1 VTRHLRAA
9 AILWM
14 LGTRAALAQDPVE
27 EIMPPTL
34 PDLPEAFAPS
44 WLSDTVTRPHAN
56 VATSTARPQFEILPI
71 DAVELDAVGL
81 LPRSITGLPEDLWGT
96 SETADLARLFR
107 AQPTT
112 GLPAALSLTE
122 MLALAELAPPRGNE
136 APRGALFLARLDMLL
151 ARGALDPALALMER
165 AGPTDPQ
172 VFRRFFD
179 VSLLTGHGDRACRA
193 MDANPDIAPTFPARI
208 FCLARGGD
216 WPAAALAFGT
226 GEALGR
232 FDPVEADLVARFLDP
247 ELFEGEGPLPP
258 DPALTPLSFQMR
270 MAIAER
276 PDLTGQPL
284 ALVHADLSELAGW
297 HAQLEASERLTRSG
311 AIEPQQWFAIYTSRV
326 PSASGGVWDRV
337 AAVQAVDAALLAGN
351 AEAVAESLPDTV
363 EHMRQTGLSVA
374 FATIFADRLQRVPLT
389 GDAGLLA
396 RRIGL
401 LSPIYEQI
409 AQSAVAQ
416 DEGERIAFA
425 VARGQPIDP
434 GGRDAIRLAVAAAFA
449 ETPEPHRY
457 TWFLDNDRLGEALL
471 RAALVL
477 SDREA
482 DPGDMGEALS
492 LLRSVGFE
500 DIARRAALQLLLD
513 RG

>member
-1 VTRHLRAA
+1 VTRRALAA
-9 AILWM
+9 ALFW
-14 LGTRAALAQDPVE
+14 AALCDGAVAQDPVE

-34 PDLPEAFAPS
+34 PDLPEAFVPE

-56 VATSTARPQFEILPI
+56 VATSATRPEFQILPI

-81 LPRSITGLPEDLWGT
+81 LPRSITGLPATLWGA
-96 SETADLARLFR
+96 SEPEVLARLFR
-107 AQPTT
+107 AQPVSD
-112 GLPAALSLTE
+112 LPAALSLTE
-122 MLALAELAPPRGNE
+122 MLALAELDPPTAADPGGE
-136 APRGALFLARLDMLL
+136 LFLARLDMLL

-216 WPAAALAFGT
+216 WPAAALSFGT

-232 FDPVEADLVARFLDP
+232 FDPVEADLIARFLDP
-247 ELFEGEGPLPP
+247 ELYEGEGPLPP

-276 PDLTGQPL
+276 PDLTGEPL

-297 HAQLEASERLTRSG
+297 RAQLDAAERLTRSG

-337 AAVQAVDAALLAGN
+337 ASVQALDAALLAGD
-351 AEAVAESLPDTV
+351 AAAVARRLPEAFAHMQES
-363 EHMRQTGLSVA
+363 GLTVA
-374 FATIFADRLQRVPLT
+374 FSTIFAERLQRVPLT
-389 GDAGLLA
+389 GDAGLLS

-401 LSPIYEQI
+401 LSPDYERI
-409 AQSAVAQ
+409 AQGAVAQ
-416 DEGERIAFA
+416 TEDERTAFA
-425 VARGQPIDP
+425 VARGQPISVRRGNDP
-434 GGRDAIRLAVAAAFA
+434 VHIAVAAAFSEDA
-449 ETPEPHRY
+449 APHALPVV
-457 TWFLDNDRLGEALL
+457 LDNDRMGEAFL
-471 RAALVL
+471 RAGLVL
-477 SDREA
+477 SDREG
-482 DPGDMGEALS
+482 DPGDIGDALI
-492 LLRSVGFE
+492 LLRAWGSRTSPPCRVAAS
-500 DIARRAALQLLLD
+500 ARR
-513 RG
+513 G